1 MFINTLELAIY
12 GAVVCTFIAVG
23 IIAVAGMLMSIQNAG
38 EED

>member
-1 MFINTLELAIY
+1 MFNNIFDLAIY
-12 GAVVCTFIAVG
+12 GIVVCTFIAVG